1 MNYSF
6 IRLAFTKIYT
16 HGSEFNHFRS
26 GLFQIKLS
34 TFFVLDSNSNLNFQF
49 PFQLES
55 RNDQKSKII
64 EIFINPSH
72 ISCCNTITAV
82 EL

>member
-6 IRLAFTKIYT
+6 IRLAFTEIDT

-34 TFFVLDSNSNLNFQF
+34 TFIVLDSNSNLNFQF

-64 EIFINPSH
+64 EIFINPSKQH
-72 ISCCNTITAV
+72 FV
-82 EL
+82 L